1 MDWKARL
8 ILAKISEGQ
17 VFREVALAVGISR
30 QSVLKRMKKS
40 PEFAA
45 AVTAARET
53 GKAERTYRLWLRHP
67 FRGCRPPTGR
77 GHGGNP
83 RFRFGGGR

>member
-8 ILAKISEGQ
+8 ILAKISEGL

-30 QSVLKRMKKS
+30 QAVLKRMKKS
-40 PEFAA
+40 AEFAH
-45 AVTAARET
+45 AVAVARDA
-53 GKAERTYRLWLRHP
+53 GKAEREYRLWLKHP

-83 RFRFGGGR
+83 RFRFGDGR